1 MGIIK
6 SFDIRRLKPFH
17 RPDESLPTPAPEK
30 QDAIAE
36 LDPDLKPEEQ
46 AYVGHYLRYA
56 DVLLKEPPE
65 SLENEAAERKP
76 SSNKVVKMRAK
87 RESKESAQR
96 NGSDQNGNDK
106 AA

>member
-46 AYVGHYLRYA
+46 AYVSHYIGYA
-56 DVLLKEPPE
+56 DVLLKEPSEPPE
-65 SLENEAAERKP
+65 DEAAERVT

-87 RESKESAQR
+87 RESKQSEQR
-96 NGSDQNGNDK
+96 NGSNQDGNDK